1 MTQKIHFF
9 FSLQYFILL
18 LIFALIPKSSMMLAY
33 IIEIGLF
40 TFMTM
45 IYAKR
50 IKGLFWTIDE
60 GVKVIKC
67 MTALF
72 LLSLI
77 FLYLSFRNL
86 ADYWNIINLE
96 YNKLYIPRHYFIIVQ
111 YFISIGLGYSLYRSS
126 FLTRI
131 KSKWII
137 LFLIATFLATSSNF
151 ATNSKSYST
160 VIVLIVSLLGI
171 RNRIFHII
179 LPFLGI
185 FFTSSSTYVLAIIA
199 LTAIIY
205 FKQQISSHL
214 RKHGKTKLFIWGVV
228 FFIII
233 LLIST
238 IISETVDADANA
250 SWRLIVWKNELA
262 TLAKTYYTG
271 VGFGTAYVSNSIFAE
286 TDNLNMYLN
295 AENGYLEG
303 IFIVANH
310 NSVLNMFYRMGLI
323 GGTLFMLINVY
334 LLSWCLFVNK
344 NTKGKKNA
352 YLWWAV
358 ANYIFN
364 FIVLLFNP
372 GLEMM
377 QFSVGYQL
385 SLAILL
391 SLLFQYSAEI
401 KILTTN
407 K

>member
-1 MTQKIHFF
+1 MNPKIYYIL
-9 FSLQYFILL
+9 SLQYFILL

-72 LLSLI
+72 LFSLI

-111 YFISIGLGYSLYRSS
+111 YFISIGLGYCLFRSN
-126 FLTRI
+126 FLTHI
-131 KSKWII
+131 KIKWIFI
-137 LFLIATFLATSSNF
+137 CLIFVFLATSANF
-151 ATNSKSYST
+151 SSNSKSYST
-160 VIVLIVSLLGI
+160 IIVLLVSLLGI
-171 RNRIFHII
+171 RHKFYLLI
-179 LPFLGI
+179 LPFLGV
-185 FFTSSSTYVLAIIA
+185 FFSGSSTYVLGIIS
-199 LTAIIY
+199 LTLIMY
-205 FKQQISSHL
+205 FKQTISKYL
-214 RKHGKTKLFIWGVV
+214 RKHGKTKLVLWGGGFFLFIL
-228 FFIII
+228 FF
-233 LLIST
+233 ST
-238 IISETVDADANA
+238 IISETVNADENA
-250 SWRLIVWKNELA
+250 SWRLMVWKNEIA

-310 NSVLNMFYRMGLI
+310 NSVLNMFYRLGLI

-334 LLSWCLFVNK
+334 LLSWCLFINK

-364 FIVLLFNP
+364 FIVILFNP